1 MAAFRSADT
10 PPPTRTRKSRKNPA
24 RASRVSP
31 VVRER
36 ASERATQAS
45 AKNARW
51 HATRMIRR
59 KLAPAGTR
67 RYQPSSTPRITSRI
81 HSRARDGSLSLSGF
95 LSSFAMKPLFAVFLA
110 FSTVSRNSSQLQLFS
125 SRDLATDHERD
136 SIRIRVSCRNALNIA
151 ARRFSLSLSLSRSL
165 VVCILIRGARSRAD
179 YGQMKLLT
187 RTAGE
192 RGPSMYK
199 RVRERTLIKYYIR
212 EGFIRRE

>member
-51 HATRMIRR
+51 YATRMIRR

-67 RYQPSSTPRITSRI
+67 RYQPPSTPRITSRI
-81 HSRARDGSLSLSGF
+81 HSRARDGSLSLSLSVSLSGF
-95 LSSFAMKPLFAVFLA
+95 LSPFAMKPLFAVFLA

-125 SRDLATDHERD
+125 SRDLATGSRTGFD
-136 SIRIRVSCRNALNIA
+136 SHSRFLPKRVEH
-151 ARRFSLSLSLSRSL
+151 RRATTLSLSLSLSLSL
-165 VVCILIRGARSRAD
+165 GLSSSA
-179 YGQMKLLT
+179 
-187 RTAGE
+187 
-192 RGPSMYK
+192 
-199 RVRERTLIKYYIR
+199 
-212 EGFIRRE
+212 F